1 MKSETDQDVQMRMAA
16 FEQVRR
22 LSDEQGY
29 LTAEDLKP
37 GFRFE
42 GERVPIH
49 HPQQGIHKPRTMSHL
64 LAIKT
69 FIPSREEKIRYDDQ
83 REVHNQIFQGEETVE
98 YAFMGDNPKA
108 AQNLWLREA
117 YEHGVPVIYFMGF
130 SHRRYIALFPAF
142 IVGWNANSLKA
153 HVAFGSSDRDAYG
166 GLGRYAFGA
175 PGSDAYDLPDSG
187 ERRNAFRAAR
197 RRLHKAIFQETV
209 IAAYGGR
216 CALSGLSDR
225 RLLDAARIAAEP
237 NERPG
242 ELDVPNGLSL
252 SKIHRAA
259 LGANLIGIDA
269 DYRVHVAK
277 NLRDQEVGP
286 ELGAYKHLHGG
297 TLLLPKRAEDRPDRD
312 LLAKRFEQFDAAA

>member
-1 MKSETDQDVQMRMAA
+1 MKSETDRDVQMRMAA

-22 LSDEQGY
+22 LSDEHGY

-37 GFRFE
+37 GFSFE

-49 HPQQGIHKPRTMSHL
+49 HPQQGIYKPQTMSHL

-83 REVHNQIFQGEETVE
+83 REVHNQIFQGEQTVE
-98 YAFMGDNPKA
+98 YAFMGENPNA
-108 AQNLWLREA
+108 AQNRWLREA
-117 YEHGVPVIYFMGF
+117 YEHGIPVIYFMGF

-153 HVAFGSSDRDAYG
+153 HVAFGSADRDAYG
-166 GLGRYAFGA
+166 GLGRYTFGA
-175 PGSDAYDLPDSG
+175 AGSDAYDLPDSG
-187 ERRNAFRAAR
+187 ERRNAFRSVR

-209 IAAYGGR
+209 ISAYGGR
-216 CALSGLSDR
+216 CALSGLSDP
-225 RLLDAARIAAEP
+225 RLLDAARIVAELS
-237 NERPG
+237 ERPG

-269 DYRVHVAK
+269 DYRLHVADK
-277 NLRDQEVGP
+277 LHDQVDGP
-286 ELGAYKHLHGG
+286 ALEALKHLHGG
-297 TLLLPKRAEDRPDRD
+297 ALLLPKQAEDRPDRD
-312 LLAKRFEQFDAAA
+312 RLAMRFEQFKAAA